1 MTLRLQDERNT
12 IWVGSDKI
20 QSIKGHLNEKTFR
33 TIIET
38 MKHGYA
44 IRSGLGLVL
53 SPADTDTHGHGH

>member
-1 MTLRLQDERNT
+1 MKEWTESIFLLGRTEHGLGE
-12 IWVGSDKI
+12 IK
-20 QSIKGHLNEKTFR
+20 SIKGHLNEKTFH

-53 SPADTDTHGHGH
+53 SLADTDT